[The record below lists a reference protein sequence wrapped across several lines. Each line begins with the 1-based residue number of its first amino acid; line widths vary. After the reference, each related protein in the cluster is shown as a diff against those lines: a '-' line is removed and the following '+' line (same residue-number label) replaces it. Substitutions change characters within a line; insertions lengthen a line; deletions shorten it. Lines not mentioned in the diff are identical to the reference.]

1 MEDNDVTE
9 FGSEDSVSQALLDAC
24 QHALENN
31 LAIGSGEKVLIVT
44 DLPMRRIGLAFESAA
59 NRLTR
64 EVALVEIPVADRNG
78 QEPPGTAAEEMT
90 RVDVILIVA
99 TKSLSW
105 TEARLGATETGARVA
120 SMPGITEQIILR
132 TFYADYR
139 AIQKR
144 VRSLCDVL
152 DHGHRLRVTTLL
164 GTDIKMD
171 ISGRQ
176 GRGRRGGLYT
186 EAGAW
191 GNLPCGEAFIA
202 PIEDSAEGVY
212 VVDASHAGVGR
223 LSAPICFTVSGG
235 SVKEVE
241 GGREASKLGALL
253 GEVNSRDAYK
263 IAELGI
269 GCNDRA
275 SICGITLEDEKA
287 LGTCHIALGSNVLFG
302 GTTAVD
308 IHLDGV
314 LTRPT
319 IHVDQ
324 QKIIE
329 DGRLLTG

>member
-1 MEDNDVTE
+1 VTE
-9 FGSEDSVSQALLDAC
+9 FGTEVSVSQALLDAC

-31 LAIGSGEKVLIVT
+31 LMVGSGEKVLVVT
-44 DLPMRRIGLAFESAA
+44 DLPKKKIGLAFELAA
-59 NRLTR
+59 RRLTR
-64 EVALVEIPVADRNG
+64 DVALAEIPVAARNG
-78 QEPPGTAAEEMT
+78 QEPPSTVAEEMT
-90 RVDVILIVA
+90 RADVILMPV

-105 TEARLGATETGARVA
+105 TEARLAATETGARVA

-132 TFYADYR
+132 TFYADYQ

-144 VRSLCDVL
+144 VRGLCDLL
-152 DHGHRLRVTTLL
+152 DRSRSLRVTTSL

-171 ISGRQ
+171 ISGRL

-202 PIEDSAEGVY
+202 PIEGSADGVY
-212 VVDASHAGVGR
+212 VVDASHSGVGR
-223 LSAPICFTVSGG
+223 LSDPICFVVSEG
-235 SVKEVE
+235 SVKEIE
-241 GGREASKLGALL
+241 GGREAYKLAALL
-253 GEVNSRDAYK
+253 EEVNSRDAYK

-287 LGTCHIALGSNVLFG
+287 LGTCHIAVGSNVLFG

-324 QKIIE
+324 QKVIE